1 VPQRDETEEGER
13 RSADVPED
21 VVERVG
27 AHVLPCPAQTVVSVV
42 LESTSSTTLPQ
53 RPFHTASRRPP
64 GGLAASFLRSAGRV
78 PGPGNDPV
86 AGGGEQLESRAPVV
100 LVVDDEPAI
109 RLVCRLN
116 LQTAGFETIEASD
129 GETALEL
136 ARSEHPDLI
145 LLDIMLPKSD
155 GFTVARELVAA
166 AETREI
172 PIVFITARSD
182 AKDQLRG
189 YEAGGIAFVTK
200 PFDPDLLPET
210 VRTTIERVRRGER
223 EALRREWRE
232 TL

>member
-1 VPQRDETEEGER
+1 
-13 RSADVPED
+13 
-21 VVERVG
+21 
-27 AHVLPCPAQTVVSVV
+27 
-42 LESTSSTTLPQ
+42 
-53 RPFHTASRRPP
+53 
-64 GGLAASFLRSAGRV
+64 V
-78 PGPGNDPV
+78 PGQEVDL
-86 AGGGEQLESRAPVV
+86 ATGGGERVSSGAGVV

-116 LQTAGFETIEASD
+116 LQTAGFETIEAPD

-136 ARSEHPDLI
+136 ARSEQPDLI

-155 GFTVARELVAA
+155 GFTVAQELLAA
-166 AETREI
+166 PETREI

-189 YEAGGIAFVTK
+189 YEAGGVALVTK
-200 PFDPDLLPET
+200 PFDPVHLPET
-210 VRTTIERVRRGER
+210 VRTTIERVRSGER

>member
-1 VPQRDETEEGER
+1 M
-13 RSADVPED
+13 
-21 VVERVG
+21 
-27 AHVLPCPAQTVVSVV
+27 
-42 LESTSSTTLPQ
+42 
-53 RPFHTASRRPP
+53 P
-64 GGLAASFLRSAGRV
+64 GRQI
-78 PGPGNDPV
+78 DPV
-86 AGGGEQLESRAPVV
+86 TGGGERLESGAGVV

-116 LQTAGFETIEASD
+116 LQTAGFETIEAPD

-136 ARSEHPDLI
+136 ARSEQPDLI

-155 GFTVARELVAA
+155 GFTVAQELLSDP
-166 AETREI
+166 ETREI

-189 YEAGGIAFVTK
+189 YEAGGVAFVTK
-200 PFDPDLLPET
+200 PFDPVLLPET
-210 VRTTIERVRRGER
+210 VLTTIERVRRGER